1 MPDNFP
7 RLVVRETSGTERE
20 TQIAHTPFTLGRQSD
35 NDLVLLDN
43 RISRRHAQIVQDAH
57 GYVLEDA
64 GSRHGTYVNAAR
76 ITSCLLHSGDQISLG
91 VADAYQIFFMTE
103 QAVLPK
109 LLEEIGK
116 AAGSPVPQLQHL
128 GLLLQMAQMLNR
140 APVLEEVLTALVD
153 SALQVT
159 DAERGLLF
167 LCEEGGELRLRL
179 ARGRGG
185 VHLPANLSDYS
196 HRVVEHV
203 AQSRREE
210 VGLEEEM
217 TGRSP
222 KETGLIRGGM
232 RGVVALP
239 LQKHPM
245 TEMGGETIHQT
256 VPELLGVLY
265 LDSHARATAV
275 TGLDRQVLQTL
286 AVEGATVIENARV
299 FRLTREQERMRHE
312 LTLAHS
318 IQQGLLPRQ
327 LPQSDYFEMRALTI
341 PCQSVGGDYYDVV
354 RLPDE
359 RYGFTVADVSG
370 KGLPAAILAAT
381 LQGAFAAVAA
391 GDPDPGDLFHRM
403 NDFLCERTPTE
414 MFATIFYGVL
424 DRHGGFTFVNAGHAA
439 PLVIRNNGVVHRLDS
454 ADFPVGLFA
463 GASFQKAHTH
473 LEPGEHV
480 LIYTDGITEA
490 QNVDDELFGETR
502 LKALLEECGG
512 QGPQTVCDKVVA
524 AIQDFAGGARQADDL
539 TLTVL
544 RYGPPTA

>member
-20 TQIAHTPFTLGRQSD
+20 TQITRTPFTLGRQSD

-64 GSRHGTYVNAAR
+64 ESRHGTYVNAAR
-76 ITSCLLHSGDQISLG
+76 ITSCPLHSGDQISLG
-91 VADAYQIFFMTE
+91 VADAYQIFFVTE

-116 AAGSPVPQLQHL
+116 AAASPVPQLQHL

-245 TEMGGETIHQT
+245 REMGGGTIHQT
-256 VPELLGVLY
+256 MPKL
-265 LDSHARATAV
+265 SACSISIAT
-275 TGLDRQVLQTL
+275 
-286 AVEGATVIENARV
+286 
-299 FRLTREQERMRHE
+299 
-312 LTLAHS
+312 
-318 IQQGLLPRQ
+318 
-327 LPQSDYFEMRALTI
+327 RALRR
-341 PCQSVGGDYYDVV
+341 S
-354 RLPDE
+354 
-359 RYGFTVADVSG
+359 
-370 KGLPAAILAAT
+370 PAWTARCFRHWRWRARPLSK
-381 LQGAFAAVAA
+381 
-391 GDPDPGDLFHRM
+391 
-403 NDFLCERTPTE
+403 TPE
-414 MFATIFYGVL
+414 C
-424 DRHGGFTFVNAGHAA
+424 
-439 PLVIRNNGVVHRLDS
+439 
-454 ADFPVGLFA
+454 
-463 GASFQKAHTH
+463 
-473 LEPGEHV
+473 
-480 LIYTDGITEA
+480 
-490 QNVDDELFGETR
+490 FG
-502 LKALLEECGG
+502 
-512 QGPQTVCDKVVA
+512 
-524 AIQDFAGGARQADDL
+524 
-539 TLTVL
+539 
-544 RYGPPTA
+544 